1 MNYLIKDLN
10 KILDITI
17 ILLILMIFSIYNNT
31 LSLYTFSCANDLVI
45 TNGSKE
51 NNIIA
56 LSFDDGP
63 HPKYTNQILDLLKE
77 YNIKATFF
85 ILGKNAELY
94 PEIIRREES
103 EGHEVGNHS
112 YSHIDMRK
120 ASNKTIKEEYEKTQ
134 EIIYSISNTKP
145 KVFRPPYGTYNN
157 EIIKIVSSDDSA
169 VILWT
174 YYQDSKDW
182 SNPGVN
188 KIVATTLSKVQNG
201 DIILFHDYVYKPE
214 SQTLEALKIILPKLI
229 DKGYKFVTISELI
242 NISQEKKTINNYNQK
257 IYN

>member
-1 MNYLIKDLN
+1 
-10 KILDITI
+10 
-17 ILLILMIFSIYNNT
+17 
-31 LSLYTFSCANDLVI
+31 
-45 TNGSKE
+45 
-51 NNIIA
+51 
-56 LSFDDGP
+56 
-63 HPKYTNQILDLLKE
+63 
-77 YNIKATFF
+77 
-85 ILGKNAELY
+85 
-94 PEIIRREES
+94 
-103 EGHEVGNHS
+103 
-112 YSHIDMRK
+112 MRK